1 MRCCANWRI
10 RAPKRGALWKRRR
23 YPQLRLHAQTLSNLL
38 TAMSRLLEGDDTRL
52 PRVDDTFTQKTV
64 NDARKRKWRMP
75 QRKQTKRS
83 GHPAGE
89 ELLDEM
95 VWEILIRLPVESLAR
110 IKLVSKLKMKI
121 LLSMSLVGNALLS
134 SARVCNEY

>member
-1 MRCCANWRI
+1 
-10 RAPKRGALWKRRR
+10 
-23 YPQLRLHAQTLSNLL
+23 
-38 TAMSRLLEGDDTRL
+38 MSRLLEGDDTRL

-110 IKLVSKLKMKI
+110 IKLVSKVWYTIISQPVFVRAHLQCSKQKQHHNPSSFLI
-121 LLSMSLVGNALLS
+121 TPQIYLLPPSQNKCLELS
-134 SARVCNEY
+134 TNLYLY